1 MEQIERAFEP
11 YRHLDPLGWVGVF
24 RFLPVWGGLIAIVV
38 GTLMLLYGGRN
49 LFRLVAGP
57 LGAVIATVWAG
68 VVAQRFGFGAS
79 ARTITLAASLGL
91 LGLGLLYPP
100 FVVFFA
106 FGIPVGLLGGQLAG
120 TADWLLGFL
129 PGFMVGGALGVV
141 MHRIVGA
148 VLSAGVG
155 AWVAMLGLMAAL
167 NPFLAPVGW
176 LAGNPIAVLSIAGCF
191 AIAGV
196 VFQLFVRPSP
206 EEAEKRR
213 HEKFIAKKR
222 AKEAADQEKRWKKYT
237 AGHAKDAKD

>member
-1 MEQIERAFEP
+1 MEQLERAFEP

-24 RFLPVWGGLIAIVV
+24 RFLPVWSGLLAVAV
-38 GTLMLLYGGRN
+38 GVLMMLYGGRS

-57 LGAVIATVWAG
+57 LGALIATVWAG

-79 ARTITLAASLGL
+79 ARTVSLVATLAL

-100 FVVFFA
+100 VVVFFA

-120 TADWLLGFL
+120 SPDWLLGFL
-129 PGFMVGGALGVV
+129 PGFILGGSVGVV

-148 VLSAGVG
+148 VLSAAVG
-155 AWVAMLGLMAAL
+155 AWLVVMGLMAVL
-167 NPFLAPVGW
+167 NPFLTPVGW
-176 LAGNPIAVLSIAGCF
+176 LANNPTAVLSIAGCF
-191 AIAGV
+191 AIAGT

-213 HEKFIAKKR
+213 HEKFLAKKR
-222 AKEAADQEKRWKKYT
+222 AKEIAEQEKRWKKYT
-237 AGHAKDAKD
+237 EGGANDAKD